1 MKVFSF
7 CLYGDKPKY
16 IRGMHENIKIITEKF
31 PDWKVYIYYKDCP
44 IEQFLGY
51 TNVVAILGNYSGSR
65 ITLDRFCAIDEPDV
79 EVMIVRDADSR
90 IHIRDEWCIRQFLDS
105 SKLFHI
111 IRDNGHHG
119 TYILAGL
126 CGIKK
131 KCIPYVLMRTYIN
144 TFLKTTIPI
153 LRTDDQTFLRNVIY
167 PKITDR
173 VLIHGGICLQ
183 SETNVIIPFKTPHL
197 FCGQV
202 IEFAEDGSEYHN
214 CEDCSLII

>member
-51 TNVVAILGNYSGSR
+51 TNVVAILGNYSG
-65 ITLDRFCAIDEPDV
+65 THLMLDRFCAIDESDV
-79 EVMIVRDADSR
+79 EIMMVRDADSR
-90 IHIRDEWCIRQFLDS
+90 IHIRDEWCIRQFLES
-105 SKLFHI
+105 PKPFHI
-111 IRDNGHHG
+111 IRDNGHHR
-119 TYILAGL
+119 TFILGGL
-126 CGIKK
+126 WGIKK
-131 KCIPYVLMRTYIN
+131 NCIRVPLRQLIDIFREKNSDSRAYDQM
-144 TFLKTTIPI
+144 FLEK
-153 LRTDDQTFLRNVIY
+153 VIY
-167 PKITDR
+167 SKIADR
-173 VLIHGGICLQ
+173 ALIHGGICAQ
-183 SETNVIIPFKTPHL
+183 YETNILIPFKTPHL

>member
-16 IRGMHENIKIITEKF
+16 VRGMHENIKIITEKF

-51 TNVVAILGNYSGSR
+51 TNVVAILGNYSG
-65 ITLDRFCAIDEPDV
+65 THLMLDRFCAIDEQGV
-79 EVMIVRDADSR
+79 EIMMVRDADSR
-90 IHIRDEWCIRQFLDS
+90 IHIRDEWCIRQFLES

-111 IRDNGHHG
+111 IRDNGHHS
-119 TYILAGL
+119 TYILGGL
-126 CGIKK
+126 WGIKK
-131 KCIPYVLMRTYIN
+131 KCIRVP
-144 TFLKTTIPI
+144 
-153 LRTDDQTFLRNVIY
+153 LRQLIDIYREQNGDRQAYDQTFLRNVIY

-173 VLIHGGICLQ
+173 VLIHGGICLR

-202 IEFAEDGSEYHN
+202 IEYSKDGSECHN
-214 CEDCSLII
+214 CEDCKLIV

>member
-16 IRGMHENIKIITEKF
+16 VRGMHENIKIITEKF

-65 ITLDRFCAIDEPDV
+65 ITLDRFCAIDEPYV

-90 IHIRDEWCIRQFLDS
+90 IHVRDEWCIRQFLES
-105 SKLFHI
+105 PKQFHI
-111 IRDNGHHG
+111 IRDHSYHG
-119 TYILAGL
+119 TYILGGL
-126 CGIKK
+126 WGIKK

-153 LRTDDQTFLRNVIY
+153 LRTDDQTFLEKVIY
-167 PKITDR
+167 PKISDR
-173 VLIHGGICLQ
+173 VLIHGGIRLRY
-183 SETNVIIPFKTPHL
+183 ETNVLIPFKTPHL

-214 CEDCSLII
+214 CEDCSRII